1 MGVREQLSM
10 QGSGVRAFH
19 RDDRDTRS
27 ANDQT
32 PVAAGIARDIGTTLV
47 QVVGKHPGNASLHD
61 WFQAVAYFARA
72 RMADR
77 WLDSKAIQH
86 QKDVKTVYY
95 LSMEFLVGR
104 SLRNHLYNLELDDAC
119 RAALRTFGV
128 DLDEVYEEES
138 DAALGNGGLGRLA
151 ACFMDSLTT
160 LGYPAYGYGIRYDA
174 GMFQQ
179 AIEDGWQIERPD
191 NWLMQGNPWEFRRP
205 SITYRIPFGGH
216 LTHEGADGSVVTW
229 HPGEEI
235 AALAHDVQVS
245 GYRQDLVNTIRLWTA
260 KSLEELDFQHFNR
273 GDHAEALKHKNAAEA
288 LSRVLYP
295 DDTSDAGRALRLRQ
309 EYFFVCASLQDIL
322 GRFLETHV
330 SFDRLPD
337 KVAIQLN
344 DTHPALAIPEM
355 MRLLIDQHGLDWDSA
370 WSITTRVFSYTNHTL
385 LPEAL
390 ECWPVGLLEHFLP
403 RHVDIIYRIND
414 RFLKSIGPM
423 CQGDHDLTRR
433 VSLIEENGMRRVR
446 MANLAFVGSHR
457 VNGVSKLHTEIMQKE
472 TFADF
477 ERLFP
482 GRIVD
487 KTNGITMRRWLP
499 QSNPRLAKLIDSRI
513 GKAWREDA
521 TQLSNLA
528 RLSNDASAQSDIQ
541 AIKSANKADLVVWLK
556 SRTGIVVNPDALF
569 DVHIKRFHEYK
580 RQLLNI
586 LQVIARYNRLR
597 RGEIQ
602 NPVPRVAIFAGK
614 AAASYHTAKRVI
626 KLIND
631 CAKVINSDPAV
642 DGLLKVVFVPNYGV
656 SIAERIIPAADIS
669 EQISTAGTEASGTG
683 NMKLALNG
691 ALTIGTLD
699 GANLEIGDA
708 VGDDNVFFFGLSAG
722 EVAERRRHGHDPRG
736 YCEANEQ
743 LREVLDMVRNGY
755 FSPDDPH
762 RFSGVIDGMLN
773 GGDYFMVLADFAAY
787 VACQDRVDQV
797 YRDSK
802 EWARRAIVN
811 VAGMPPFS
819 SDRTIREYAD
829 DIWGLSRI
837 CPVPNPNR
845 AA

>member
-1 MGVREQLSM
+1 MGLRERLSM

-19 RDDRDTRS
+19 RDDRGAES
-27 ANDQT
+27 ADEQT
-32 PVAAGIARDIGTTLV
+32 SDVASIARDIGTTLV
-47 QVVGKHPGNASLHD
+47 RVVGKHPENASPHD
-61 WFQAVAYFARA
+61 WFQAMAYFARA

-77 WLDSKAIQH
+77 WLDSKAVQH

-104 SLRNHLYNLELDDAC
+104 SLRNHLYNLELDDLC
-119 RAALRTFGV
+119 RDALKTFGV
-128 DLDEVYEEES
+128 NLEEVYEEEK

-179 AIEDGWQIERPD
+179 AVEDGWQIERPD

-205 SITYRIPFGGH
+205 SITYHIPFGGR
-216 LTHEGADGSVVTW
+216 LSHEGADGEVVKW
-229 HPGEEI
+229 HADHEI
-235 AALAHDVQVS
+235 AAIAHDVQIS
-245 GYRQDLVNTIRLWTA
+245 GYRQDLVNTIRLWAA
-260 KSLEELDFQHFNR
+260 KSLEELDFHHFNQ
-273 GDHAEALKHKNAAEA
+273 GAHAEALRHKNEAEA

-295 DDTSDAGRALRLRQ
+295 DDTSEAGRALRLRQ
-309 EYFFVCASLQDIL
+309 EYFFVSASLRDIL
-322 GRFLETHV
+322 GRFLETHQ
-330 SFDRLPD
+330 SCQRLPD

-355 MRLLIDQHGLDWDSA
+355 MRLLIDENGLDWETA

-390 ECWPVGLLEHFLP
+390 ETWPVGLLEHLLP
-403 RHVDIIYRIND
+403 RHLDIIYRIND

-423 CQGDHDLTRR
+423 CHDDHDLFRR
-433 VSLIEENGMRRVR
+433 VSLIEENGSRRVR
-446 MANLAFVGSHR
+446 MANLAIVGSHR
-457 VNGVSKLHTEIMQKE
+457 VNGVSKLHTEIMRRE

-487 KTNGITMRRWLP
+487 KTNGITVRRWLP
-499 QSNPRLAKLIDSRI
+499 QSNPRLVNLITSRI
-513 GKAWREDA
+513 GDGWREDI
-521 TQLSNLA
+521 TELSRLA
-528 RLSNDASAQSDIQ
+528 ALSTDTAFQADILAVKQ
-541 AIKSANKADLVVWLK
+541 ANKAELADWLK
-556 SRTGIVVNPDALF
+556 SHTGVAVSPDALL

-602 NPVPRVAIFAGK
+602 DSVPRVALFAGK
-614 AAASYHTAKRVI
+614 AAASYQTAKLII

-631 CAKVINSDPAV
+631 CAKVINNDPAV
-642 DGLLKVVFVPNYGV
+642 DGLLKIVFVPNYGV

-691 ALTIGTLD
+691 ALTIGTRD
-699 GANLEIGDA
+699 GANLEIGEA
-708 VGDDNVFFFGLSAG
+708 VGDENVFFFGLSAE
-722 EVAERRRHGHDPRG
+722 EVAERRRNGHDPHA
-736 YCEANEQ
+736 YCETDAH
-743 LREVLDMVRNGY
+743 LREVLDMVRNGF

-762 RFSGVIDGMLN
+762 RFAGLIDGLLH

-787 VACQDRVDQV
+787 VACQDRVDEI
-797 YRDSK
+797 YRNPN
-802 EWARRAIVN
+802 EWARRAILN
-811 VAGMPPFS
+811 IAGMPRFS
-819 SDRTIREYAD
+819 SDRTIREYAE
-829 DIWGLSRI
+829 DIWGISRVR
-837 CPVPNPNR
+837 PATNSNW